1 LDRYLGIV
9 CPRLGL
15 TRHEAL
21 HDLPLFDGFRQYHI
35 ARLDWGEA
43 LTWPEVEEREI
54 AQARAELR
62 ALTGA

>member
-1 LDRYLGIV
+1 
-9 CPRLGL
+9 L
-15 TRHEAL
+15 TWREARHE
-21 HDLPLFDGFRQYHI
+21 LPLFDGFRQYHI
-35 ARLDWGEA
+35 ARQELGEE